1 VQRLGDGHELAPQA
15 QLDQGFAHTRRILIP
30 PRKRIGKNHS
40 GGAYCGPSRT
50 RETAMDKKSIPIHPL
65 RSANIT
71 EGKSRA
77 PNRSMYYGMGYKE
90 TDFGKPMVGV
100 ANGHSTITPCNS
112 GLQKLADAAV
122 RGIEEAGG
130 NPQIFGTPTISDGM
144 AMGTEGMKYSLVSRE
159 VIADCIE
166 TCVQGQWMD
175 GVVVVGGCDKNMPGG
190 MMGILRA
197 NVPAIYVYGGTILPG
212 KWKGQDLN
220 IVSVFEAVG
229 QNAAGKISD
238 QELKDIEQHAIPGTG
253 SCGGMYTANTM
264 SSAFEALGM
273 SLPYSSTMA
282 NPHDEK
288 QNSAKESARVLMEAI
303 KKDLKPRDIVTKKAL
318 ENAVAVIMATG
329 GSTNAVLHFLAIAH
343 AAGVDWTID
352 DFERIRK
359 RTPVLCDLKPSG
371 KYLAVDLHEAGGIPQ
386 VMKILLKAGL
396 LHGDCL
402 TITGQTI
409 AETLKD
415 IPDQPRADQD
425 VIRRIDKP
433 MYKEGHLAILKG
445 NLSPEGAVAKI
456 TGLKNPVIT
465 GPARV
470 FDDEQSALQAILD
483 GKIKAGDVM
492 VLRYLG
498 PKGGP
503 GMPEML
509 APTGALIGAGLG
521 ESVGLITDGRFSG
534 GTWGMVVGHVAPE
547 AAAGGTI
554 AFVNEGDSIT
564 IDAHKLQ
571 LQLNVPDAE
580 IDKRRAAWTA
590 PQPRYMRGVQA
601 KFAFNASSAS
611 KGAVLDLYEA
621 PLK

>member
-1 VQRLGDGHELAPQA
+1 
-15 QLDQGFAHTRRILIP
+15 
-30 PRKRIGKNHS
+30 
-40 GGAYCGPSRT
+40 
-50 RETAMDKKSIPIHPL
+50 MDKKTIPIQPL
-65 RSANIT
+65 RSDNIT
-71 EGKSRA
+71 QGKSRA

-122 RGIEEAGG
+122 QGIEEAGG

-175 GVVVVGGCDKNMPGG
+175 GVVVIGGCDKNMPGG
-190 MMGILRA
+190 LMGMMRA

-212 KWKGQDLN
+212 KWKGEDLN

-264 SSAFEALGM
+264 SSAFEALGI

-288 QNSAKESARVLMEAI
+288 QNSAKESAKVLLEAI
-303 KKDLKPRDIVTKKAL
+303 RKDIKPRDIVTRKAI

-343 AAGVDWTID
+343 AAGVEWSIE
-352 DFERIRK
+352 DFERVRK
-359 RTPVLCDLKPSG
+359 KTPVICDLKPSG
-371 KYLAVDLHEAGGIPQ
+371 KYLAVDLHRAGGIPQ
-386 VMKILLKAGL
+386 VMKVLLNAGL
-396 LHGDCL
+396 LHGDCI

-409 AETLKD
+409 AEVLAD

-425 VIRRIDKP
+425 VIRPIFNP

-554 AFVNEGDSIT
+554 AFVKEGDSIT
-564 IDAHKLQ
+564 IDAHKL
-571 LQLNVPDAE
+571 LLELNVPAE
-580 IDKRRAAWTA
+580 EIAKRKQGWEA
-590 PQPRYMRGVQA
+590 PKPRYTRGVQA
-601 KFAFNASSAS
+601 KFAFNAASAS
-611 KGAVLDLYEA
+611 KGAVLDNFGA
-621 PLK
+621 

>member
-1 VQRLGDGHELAPQA
+1 ME
-15 QLDQGFAHTRRILIP
+15 
-30 PRKRIGKNHS
+30 S
-40 GGAYCGPSRT
+40 
-50 RETAMDKKSIPIHPL
+50 KKIIPIVLNP
-65 RSANIT
+65 RSKNIT
-71 EGKSRA
+71 EGKARA
-77 PNRSMYYGMGYKE
+77 PNRSMYYAMGYQAE
-90 TDFGKPMVGV
+90 DFKKPMIGV

-112 GLQKLADAAV
+112 GLQKLADAATAA
-122 RGIEEAGG
+122 IEAAGG
-130 NPQIFGTPTISDGM
+130 NAQVFGTPTISDGM

-159 VIADCIE
+159 VISDCIE

-175 GVVVVGGCDKNMPGG
+175 GVLVIGGCDKNMPGG
-190 MMGILRA
+190 LMGMLRA

-212 KWKGQDLN
+212 SYKGKDLN

-229 QNAAGKISD
+229 ENAAGRMSD
-238 QELKDIEQHAIPGTG
+238 EDLLEIERRAIPGTG

-264 SSAFEALGM
+264 SSSVEALGI
-273 SLPYSSTMA
+273 SLPSASTRA

-288 QNSAKESARVLMEAI
+288 MNSAAESARVLIEAV
-303 KKDLKPRDIVTKKAL
+303 KKDIKPRDIVTKKAI

-343 AAGVDWTID
+343 TAGVEWTID
-352 DFERIRK
+352 DFERIRV

-371 KYLAVDLHEAGGIPQ
+371 KYLAVDLHRAGGIPQ
-386 VMKILLKAGL
+386 VMKTLLVAGL
-396 LHGDCL
+396 LHGDCI

-409 AETLKD
+409 AEVLKD
-415 IPDQPRADQD
+415 IPDVPRADQD
-425 VIRRIDKP
+425 VIRPIDRP
-433 MYKEGHLAILKG
+433 MYAKGHLAILKG
-445 NLSPEGAVAKI
+445 NLSPEGCVAKI

-470 FDDEQSALQAILD
+470 FDDEQSALSAILA
-483 GKIKAGDVM
+483 GKIVAGDVM

-547 AAAGGTI
+547 AAAGGNI
-554 AFVNEGDSIT
+554 AFIHEGDSIT
-564 IDAHKLQ
+564 IDARQLI
-571 LQLNVPDAE
+571 LQLNISDEVL
-580 IDKRRAAWTA
+580 AARKVGWKA
-590 PQPRYMRGVQA
+590 PLPRYTRGVQA

-611 KGAVLDLYEA
+611 KGAVLDDY
-621 PLK
+621 